1 PRSYSLSGGQRL
13 FPRVLEARM
22 HNPPGT
28 PPDLF
33 NRRILLQLNQTGDF
47 SIYTLF
53 VSAAGIDPFFASRKL
68 RFRLACDDAF
78 DCRPPAA
85 PVTPERD
92 LQVVID
98 YLAKDY
104 SSFRQALLDF
114 IPTRL
119 PDWTERSEA
128 DIGVMLLELF
138 AATADTLSYM
148 QDRVANEAFLASATQ
163 RRSVAGH
170 LDLIGYEMD
179 QGAAAHTWL
188 QFRVNSTQT
197 LASQPGLR
205 VSNRPLRDNE
215 SVIVFETHGR
225 LTMRPEHNEMPVFNW
240 GNQKCCLPRTALSAT
255 LQGEFSRLQ
264 AGDYILLDDRQGH
277 RDVVRLVAKPEIV
290 EVGNTSPPNKLTVI
304 RWSIA
309 TPLHNEFCADKI
321 LASGNLMLA
330 THGETVDETLRDLT
344 PDERAELSSELAA
357 RRHDQVPRERLR
369 LSTAP
374 LAFLD
379 TETTALFEPL
389 KTPQKTKPAGA
400 TLVSDFLARDAGAKS
415 TLELRVEG
423 FPNPWDEQRS
433 L

>member
-1 PRSYSLSGGQRL
+1 MSSNFRPTIVCPDPVLPLGAQGILRVAVDDDLAQLVVTFANVITPAQQANLLNPNSYTLAGGQRL
-13 FPRVLEARM
+13 IPHVLQARL

-28 PPDLF
+28 QPDLL

-47 SIYTLF
+47 SIYTIL
-53 VSAAGIDPFFASRKL
+53 VSAPDIDPFFASRKL
-68 RFRLACDDAF
+68 RFRLACDDPF
-78 DCRPPAA
+78 DCRPPA
-85 PVTPERD
+85 TPETPEAE

-128 DIGVMLLELF
+128 DIGMMLLELF

-148 QDRVANEAFLASATQ
+148 QDRVANEAFFASATQ

-188 QFRVNSTQT
+188 QFQVNSTQT

-215 SVIVFETHGR
+215 PVIVFETHGR

-264 AGDYILLDDRQGH
+264 PGDYILLDDRQGH
-277 RDVVRLVAKPEIV
+277 RDVVRLVAQPEIV
-290 EVGNTSPPNKLTVI
+290 EIGNTSPSNKLTTI

-309 TPLHNEFCADKI
+309 TPLHHEFCADKI
-321 LASGNLMLA
+321 VASGNLMLA
-330 THGETVDETLRDLT
+330 THGETVEETLRELT
-344 PDERAELSSELAA
+344 TEELAEL
-357 RRHDQVPRERLR
+357 
-369 LSTAP
+369 
-374 LAFLD
+374 
-379 TETTALFEPL
+379 
-389 KTPQKTKPAGA
+389 
-400 TLVSDFLARDAGAKS
+400 
-415 TLELRVEG
+415 
-423 FPNPWDEQRS
+423 
-433 L
+433 